1 MEESTISRSWKDLYE
16 QLCDLK
22 PPLFL
27 NVLDSIAFDTFSIL
41 RPIFWLRTC
50 PEGYLQC
57 RNVRSLTTDDIIQLA
72 VMSTGVTSQRS
83 GPMSSWEDSKEIVG
97 VGVSDSTR
105 FTLTAKALISIPALL
120 STGLDGLVILKSPGK
135 QFDRR
140 VLIHDIC
147 VQNGN
152 YEDSVKVRSLY
163 DMSQEGVHSRQSHSA
178 TAKLPPS

>member
-1 MEESTISRSWKDLYE
+1 MEEKALSRSWKDLYE

-27 NVLDSIAFDTFSIL
+27 NILDSVTFDTFSL
-41 RPIFWLRTC
+41 FRPVFWLRTC
-50 PEGYLQC
+50 SEGYLQC
-57 RNVRSLTTDDIIQLA
+57 RNVRSLTTDDIVQLA
-72 VMSTGVTSQRS
+72 ILSTGVTAQRS
-83 GPMSSWEDSKEIVG
+83 GLVGKWEDSKEIVA
-97 VGVSDSTR
+97 VGVSESTR

-147 VQNGN
+147 VQNGS
-152 YEDSVKVRSLY
+152 YEDSIKARSLY
-163 DMSQEGVHSRQSHSA
+163 NMSQEGVHSR
-178 TAKLPPS
+178 